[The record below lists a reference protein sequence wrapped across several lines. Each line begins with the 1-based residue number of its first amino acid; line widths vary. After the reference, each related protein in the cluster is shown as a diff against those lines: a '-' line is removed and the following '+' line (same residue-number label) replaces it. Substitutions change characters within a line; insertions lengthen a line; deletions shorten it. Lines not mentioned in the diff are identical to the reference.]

1 MGISIR
7 VANKSG
13 SPIDI
18 FVSKYNGG
26 NDDWFQIAN
35 GDSDTWT
42 RDGGWELVAF
52 RKPGTDSS
60 AQRAGKYINIKRT
73 PLIEFYSFGDI
84 RLTEV

>member
-1 MGISIR
+1 MGIAIR
-7 VANKSG
+7 IVNKSAT
-13 SPIDI
+13 PIDA

-26 NDDWFQIAN
+26 NDDWFPI
-35 GDSDTWT
+35 GSDDSDTWT

-73 PLIEFYSFGDI
+73 PVVEFYSFSDI
-84 RLTEV
+84 RLIEV